1 MEDICV
7 QKLKT
12 IKTTKSDHK
21 IIYAIGCL
29 TLQEKKRA
37 TKTTHA
43 LIAQYCGCSEKT
55 VQRSVAKLEKAKLIT
70 RGRPKWKKSAWF
82 INISLDFYQ
91 ETKTIFHEQ
100 KKLSTQAQNV
110 HTGRT
115 IILKNSNTSS
125 SQSHLQKIT
134 KTEIKNSRLEF
145 FISESI
151 GKLDLKNLDSE
162 IGLTFSDLEGI
173 FRKVG
178 WQARDIQYSIDN
190 FSLALKTK
198 TFSPTK
204 LSAREAF
211 ISILTG
217 SNKKLPSLFNKPQE
231 LLKAE
236 KNECVKVIQESAK
249 KSIESKIQTA
259 NENYW
264 LSLPIEQKNEF
275 LLSSDGQLKEAM
287 ARAMTKKV
295 SDELKTLMNQS
306 LKNDVEIIALK
317 NEKRL
322 SFTLSESLLVQNS
335 RNYGTVTNNAKKYE
349 NLNPRLIPKRTIK
362 DSLKIYQLR
371 KIISKKV
378 NLPNT
383 LNNQT
388 I

>member
-1 MEDICV
+1 M
-7 QKLKT
+7 
-12 IKTTKSDHK
+12 
-21 IIYAIGCL
+21 
-29 TLQEKKRA
+29 
-37 TKTTHA
+37 
-43 LIAQYCGCSEKT
+43 
-55 VQRSVAKLEKAKLIT
+55 
-70 RGRPKWKKSAWF
+70 
-82 INISLDFYQ
+82 
-91 ETKTIFHEQ
+91 
-100 KKLSTQAQNV
+100 
-110 HTGRT
+110 
-115 IILKNSNTSS
+115 
-125 SQSHLQKIT
+125 
-134 KTEIKNSRLEF
+134 
-145 FISESI
+145 
-151 GKLDLKNLDSE
+151 
-162 IGLTFSDLEGI
+162 
-173 FRKVG
+173 
-178 WQARDIQYSIDN
+178 
-190 FSLALKTK
+190 
-198 TFSPTK
+198 
-204 LSAREAF
+204 
-211 ISILTG
+211 
-217 SNKKLPSLFNKPQE
+217 
-231 LLKAE
+231 LKAE

-349 NLNPRLIPKRTIK
+349 NLNLRLIPKRTIK